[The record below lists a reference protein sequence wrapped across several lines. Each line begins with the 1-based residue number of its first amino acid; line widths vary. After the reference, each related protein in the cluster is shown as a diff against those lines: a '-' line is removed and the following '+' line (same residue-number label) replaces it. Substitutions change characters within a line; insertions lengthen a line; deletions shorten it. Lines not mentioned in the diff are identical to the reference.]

1 MDFKE
6 YKPGDVCVYEYDG
19 ENESLSVVEIVKI
32 LNDER
37 GVAEIKFIA
46 VIKDDTGNGFFK
58 YLLETGGT
66 MNASMKYL
74 EKIEHRKKSTCG
86 LKMTESLNN
95 ANRGIMSDRSNHGV
109 VQSYIR
115 RCCGCVRCKQGN
127 SAKLG

>member
-32 LNDER
+32 LSDER

-58 YLLETGGT
+58 YLLETGLT

-74 EKIEHRKKSTCG
+74 EKIEHRKK
-86 LKMTESLNN
+86 E
-95 ANRGIMSDRSNHGV
+95 
-109 VQSYIR
+109 YIR
-115 RCCGCVRCKQGN
+115 IENDRV
-127 SAKLG
+127 AK